1 MIQNLQIITPGHPS
15 VSPQQPEQF
24 LSTVSFRLTIGWPM
38 KTSSSASPQPVIYD
52 RFPPLSGWSLCR
64 PIHRYRPPGI
74 PSTIKYFLRY
84 LFQSLFFQFIFQH
97 LLQFRGRSTGS
108 IHRHDITFFVKN
120 HKPRDSR
127 NLIIFGNLAPT
138 AGQ

>member
-15 VSPQQPEQF
+15 VSPQQSEQF

-52 RFPPLSGWSLCR
+52 RFPPLSEWSLCGPYTGTGR
-64 PIHRYRPPGI
+64 QEYHQQSTFYVICFNRDSSFSSIFFNSGEEGRGTSTDTIFPFLSKTINCGI
-74 PSTIKYFLRY
+74 P
-84 LFQSLFFQFIFQH
+84 
-97 LLQFRGRSTGS
+97 
-108 IHRHDITFFVKN
+108 V
-120 HKPRDSR
+120 
-127 NLIIFGNLAPT
+127 IFGNLAPT

>member
-15 VSPQQPEQF
+15 VSPQQSEQF

-52 RFPPLSGWSLCR
+52 RFPPLSEWSLCR
-64 PIHRYRPPGI
+64 PIHRYRPSGI
-74 PSTIKYFLRY
+74 PSINKALFTLSVLICDSSFSSIFFNSGEEGRGTSTDTIFPFL
-84 LFQSLFFQFIFQH
+84 SKTINC
-97 LLQFRGRSTGS
+97 G
-108 IHRHDITFFVKN
+108 IPV
-120 HKPRDSR
+120 
-127 NLIIFGNLAPT
+127 IFGNLAPT

>member
-84 LFQSLFFQFIFQH
+84 LFQSRFFIFQH
-97 LLQFRGRSTGS
+97 LFQFRGRRTGN
-108 IHRHDITFFVKN
+108 IHRHDISFLSKTINCGIPV
-120 HKPRDSR
+120 
-127 NLIIFGNLAPT
+127 IFGNLAPT

>member
-1 MIQNLQIITPGHPS
+1 MPRIICNLLHGEGKKLPSHVVTTMNKGIERRCEDVRVKVIQNLQIITPGHPS

-97 LLQFRGRSTGS
+97 LLQFR
-108 IHRHDITFFVKN
+108 
-120 HKPRDSR
+120 
-127 NLIIFGNLAPT
+127 
-138 AGQ
+138 

>member
-74 PSTIKYFLRY
+74 PSTIKYFY
-84 LFQSLFFQFIFQH
+84 VICF
-97 LLQFRGRSTGS
+97 
-108 IHRHDITFFVKN
+108 N
-120 HKPRDSR
+120 RDSSFSSIFFNSGEEGR
-127 NLIIFGNLAPT
+127 GTSTDTIFPFLSKTINCGIPVIFGNLAPT